1 MHNLNIHNEI
11 IYKGGEIMTNSGEYI
26 RGFTEYI
33 ILSILVKFNS
43 YGYEMAKII
52 EEVSNQNFQ
61 LTEATLYFAL
71 KRMLAD
77 GKIKSYTGKNKKGMN
92 RRYYQ
97 ITEEGIKSLVEFRQD
112 WVVIENTLSSLVKGK
127 FDYIRED

>member
-1 MHNLNIHNEI
+1 
-11 IYKGGEIMTNSGEYI
+11 MTNSGEYI

-97 ITEEGIKSLVEFRQD
+97 ITEEGIKSLAEFRQD